1 MMNLSQSFLL
11 SVMNIN
17 FGTGYFSSSAWS
29 INQFVLNFNLFAF
42 FSAEVLLEEISEF
55 LIVILFVGD

>member
-1 MMNLSQSFLL
+1 
-11 SVMNIN
+11 MNIN
-17 FGTGYFSSSAWS
+17 FGTSYFSSSAWS